1 MFHLLIDFYNLYCHK
16 KLYLIHCLFR
26 RGRMETIQYTISGM
40 TQDGQ
45 KFRPSDWTER
55 LVCTQPEQLKRYS
68 GHLKIQRVNG
78 VKSIVFDDQLK
89 YACAFTFERLV
100 SFAKT
105 NHLLMT
111 EEAIK
116 S

>member
-100 SFAKT
+100 SFAQT

>member
-1 MFHLLIDFYNLYCHK
+1 MTTT
-16 KLYLIHCLFR
+16 R
-26 RGRMETIQYTISGM
+26 YTISGM
-40 TQDGQ
+40 TQSGQ

-68 GHLKIQRVNG
+68 GHLKIRRING
-78 VKSIVFDDQLK
+78 IKSIVFDDQLK

-105 NHLLMT
+105 NHLVFT
-111 EEAIK
+111 KETIEGETP
-116 S
+116 

>member
-1 MFHLLIDFYNLYCHK
+1 MPTT
-16 KLYLIHCLFR
+16 R
-26 RGRMETIQYTISGM
+26 YTISGI

-55 LVCTQPEQLKRYS
+55 LVCIQKEQLIKYN
-68 GHLKIQRVNG
+68 GHLKISKING
-78 VKSIVFDDQLK
+78 IKSIVFDDSLEQTCPIT
-89 YACAFTFERLV
+89 YERLM

-105 NHLLMT
+105 NHLVMN
-111 EEAIK
+111 EEIIN